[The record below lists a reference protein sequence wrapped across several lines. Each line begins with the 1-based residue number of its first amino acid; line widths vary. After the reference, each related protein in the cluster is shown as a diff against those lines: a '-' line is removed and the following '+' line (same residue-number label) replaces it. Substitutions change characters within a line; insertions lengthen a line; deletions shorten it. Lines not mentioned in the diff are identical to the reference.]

1 VSGKKKSKGKT
12 DGVAV
17 EVAPD
22 PRLPLGTGPAAFA
35 QVLADVKAV
44 LAELEVPKEPKPGD
58 LFEALVHIAFADGV
72 ACGIGQ
78 EVLRRIN
85 ENFVDRNEFRVSE
98 AYEVEDLLR
107 DLPIPELFDRCLMV
121 REAVGQIYNDQNGME
136 LGFLREATISDRNA
150 FFQRVPALRPY
161 VIGWLHSLM
170 TVEELVFSD
179 KSLLR
184 VQQRLGMEPKDASM
198 DLVLAELRA
207 LLRPFGQLPLQVGKL
222 MPSGRPNTSHA
233 LCPACTLVRLAPAG
247 RRR

>member
-1 VSGKKKSKGKT
+1 
-12 DGVAV
+12 
-17 EVAPD
+17 
-22 PRLPLGTGPAAFA
+22 
-35 QVLADVKAV
+35 
-44 LAELEVPKEPKPGD
+44 
-58 LFEALVHIAFADGV
+58 
-72 ACGIGQ
+72 
-78 EVLRRIN
+78 
-85 ENFVDRNEFRVSE
+85 
-98 AYEVEDLLR
+98 
-107 DLPIPELFDRCLMV
+107 MV